1 MSSVSVL
8 HEEKAPFSFTFKAM
22 MYLILVFLLVLTF
35 LSWLDVSGGRE
46 GFWVLLF
53 VTVLLVLVFWSFFSM
68 RFRIT
73 TEGVEAS
80 MPPFTYRVKFSD
92 IEDVSLVKPPFWV
105 GWGLRIWWRGNIGFI
120 SMHKVS
126 VVVRRRGGFFNCF
139 WLSTWDSERFR
150 DRVLEGMKGLK

>member
-1 MSSVSVL
+1 MSSGSVL
-8 HEEKAPFSFTFKAM
+8 HEEKASFSFAIKA
-22 MYLILVFLLVLTF
+22 LIYSFSFFLLVLT
-35 LSWLDVSGGRE
+35 LRSWLDVEGGRE

-53 VTVLLVLVFWSFFSM
+53 VTVLLVLVFWSFLNM

-92 IEDVSLVKPPFWV
+92 IEDVSLVKPPFWI
-105 GWGLRIWWRGNIGFI
+105 GWGLRIWWRGTIGFV
-120 SMHKVS
+120 SMHKVC

-139 WLSTWDSERFR
+139 WLSTWDSEGFR
-150 DRVLEGMKGLK
+150 DRVLEGMGSQ

>member
-1 MSSVSVL
+1 MSSGSVL

-22 MYLILVFLLVLTF
+22 MYLILVFLLVLTVRSF
-35 LSWLDVSGGRE
+35 LDVSGGRE

-53 VTVLLVLVFWSFFSM
+53 VTVLLVLVFWSFFNM
-68 RFRIT
+68 GFRIT

-80 MPPFTYRVKFSD
+80 MPPFIYRVKFSD
-92 IEDVSLVKPPFWV
+92 IEDVSLVKPPFWI

-126 VVVRRRGGFFNCF
+126 VVVRRRGGFFRCF
-139 WLSTWDSERFR
+139 WLSVWDCEEF
-150 DRVLEGMKGLK
+150 VGLIREQMGGV